1 MTVIAQVLNGGNDQV
16 ETPSMLSMSAQQ
28 LIKVEPFTQS
38 AAFTEKSDD
47 TYVLL
52 VDGVESSNYNAAFDW
67 SRHLATSDVPLD
79 RPSHDKFVFT
89 LQLAVL

>member
-1 MTVIAQVLNGGNDQV
+1 
-16 ETPSMLSMSAQQ
+16 MLSMSAQQ
-28 LIKVEPFTQS
+28 LIEVDPFTQPTTL
-38 AAFTEKSDD
+38 TEKLDD

-52 VDGVESSNYNAAFDW
+52 VDGVESSNYNAALDW
-67 SRHLATSDVPLD
+67 SRHLATSDIPLD